1 MLMFCWGSDWIALF
15 PFGKYFWLIL
25 WASWSFEPILSLHKS
40 FFLWMIFWRDIFM
53 VLKLSSFVS
62 KPEFLYLEH
71 FHLFWSFFLFCI
83 AGIITLKS
91 LIGVEYF
98 YKFTHKICT
107 CSIYLGLLKW
117 TGNLFFNVSLK
128 IYVVQFFSEK
138 MGVLIFL

>member
-1 MLMFCWGSDWIALF
+1 
-15 PFGKYFWLIL
+15 
-25 WASWSFEPILSLHKS
+25 
-40 FFLWMIFWRDIFM
+40 M

-71 FHLFWSFFLFCI
+71 FHLFCI